1 MAEHRISLYWA
12 KGDGPFTYETYT
24 RNHEISFKN
33 GAPYSFSAAPA
44 YRGDPTKGD
53 PEDML
58 VASLSSCHMLSF
70 LAIAARKKLIVT
82 HYRDDAVGYLEKE
95 GGKLWV
101 PRVILHPQ
109 VEFETPP
116 DAQTLAEM
124 HHQAHDDCFIANSVK
139 TDVTVEPQ

>member
-1 MAEHRISLYWA
+1 MAEHRISLFWA
-12 KGDGPFTYETYT
+12 KGDTPFTYETYT

-33 GAPYSFSAAPA
+33 GSPHTFSAAPA

-58 VASLSSCHMLSF
+58 VASLCACHMLSF
-70 LAIAARKKLIVT
+70 LAIAARKKFIVT
-82 HYRDDAVGYLEKE
+82 HYRDEAIGYLEKE

-101 PRVILHPQ
+101 PRVILRPQ
-109 VEFETPP
+109 VEFEHPP

-139 TDVTVEPQ
+139 TDVRVEPQ